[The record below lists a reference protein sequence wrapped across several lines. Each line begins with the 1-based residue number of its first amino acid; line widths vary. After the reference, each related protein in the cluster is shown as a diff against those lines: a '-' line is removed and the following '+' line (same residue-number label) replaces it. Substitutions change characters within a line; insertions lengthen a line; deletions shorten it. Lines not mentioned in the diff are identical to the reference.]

1 MAEFKFPTE
10 KVKLPSQGH
19 FYPTDHPLSSGEV
32 EMKYM
37 TAREE
42 DILTN
47 TNYIS
52 QGVVLD
58 KLLESLII
66 SPDFKL
72 EDMLLGDKNS
82 LLVASRVL
90 GYGKNYTFKVR
101 GVEETVD
108 LSELGSTKIDFD
120 SLSKGQNSFEYTLP
134 NSGTNITYKILTGK
148 DEKTISKEI
157 EGYKNIDKD
166 ASPEISTRLRTMITS
181 VEGDKT
187 PQKINEFV
195 SNYLLAIDSRE
206 LRKEYQLN
214 NPDVDL
220 AFRGQDG
227 RQKTIP
233 INISFF
239 WPDSDL

>member
-19 FYPTDHPLSSGEV
+19 FYPTDHPLSIGEV

-134 NSGTNITYKILTGK
+134 NSGTNITYKILNGK

-157 EGYKNIDKD
+157 EGYKKIDKD

>member
-157 EGYKNIDKD
+157 EGYKKIDKD